1 MVPVHTT
8 GPDQQRSATPRA
20 SDGRSPPEAR
30 RARMQRHARRQAL
43 YLRAGLIVALLA
55 VLIALVAANTRAVTI
70 DWVIGTSHASLVW
83 IVFAA
88 ALVGAL
94 LGMLTMASF
103 RRRTRRRGDTS
114 RPTQE
119 SNGVVR

>member
-1 MVPVHTT
+1 
-8 GPDQQRSATPRA
+8 
-20 SDGRSPPEAR
+20 
-30 RARMQRHARRQAL
+30 MQRHARRQAL

-88 ALVGAL
+88 ALTGAL
-94 LGMLTMASF
+94 LGMLTAASF
-103 RRRTRRRGDTS
+103 RRRTRRRADD
-114 RPTQE
+114 E
-119 SNGVVR
+119 SPVDAANGVVR